1 MSHAQCALCSHAG
14 YSKEGF
20 LTLQHTLD
28 KAIMRHHAHNA
39 TAQMF
44 QDLTV
49 LVKRFPHGAHIQDTF
64 LLVLQS
70 EFPLLLTLSFL
81 CLELIIINSV
91 AREKE
96 KRLKVTGP
104 VWDASLCQDQA
115 GRERE

>member
-1 MSHAQCALCSHAG
+1 
-14 YSKEGF
+14 
-20 LTLQHTLD
+20 
-28 KAIMRHHAHNA
+28 MRHHAHNA

-96 KRLKVTGP
+96 KRLKVTGR